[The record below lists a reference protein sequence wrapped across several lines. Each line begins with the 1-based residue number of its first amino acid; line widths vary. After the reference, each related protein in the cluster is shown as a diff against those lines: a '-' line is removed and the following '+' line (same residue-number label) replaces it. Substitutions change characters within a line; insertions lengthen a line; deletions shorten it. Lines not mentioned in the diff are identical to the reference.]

1 MLRLLI
7 IFHFRDESMFTC
19 HNQSD
24 KATWDKIII
33 RREFCNENAKVGK
46 ECDGD
51 YLCKFRPR

>member
-1 MLRLLI
+1 
-7 IFHFRDESMFTC
+7 MFTC
-19 HNQSD
+19 NNQSD

-33 RREFCNENAKVGK
+33 RREFCNQNAKVGK